1 MTGTDRSGR
10 PNDEPDAEGRTS
22 HGAREGESWRL
33 RVAVVEHPDHA
44 GWRQL
49 RISFPARVEGRL
61 RVNKLIDALVGELA
75 GGGRM

>member
-1 MTGTDRSGR
+1 VSGR

-22 HGAREGESWRL
+22 HGARAGESWRL

-49 RISFPARVEGRL
+49 RISFPARAEGRL
-61 RVNKLIDALVGELA
+61 RIGEAIKALLGTD
-75 GGGRM
+75 GGG